1 MGLSTTTLCWVS
13 TNNAAATTCN
23 KRRKRFLIG
32 ETESDIPVAA
42 SPSQKNIA
50 DEDNDELLESG
61 QTEINTDERKGKFL
75 LYWLTTT
82 STSTTTI
89 TDIECTPAGFTMSNC
104 AGK

>member
-1 MGLSTTTLCWVS
+1 MYQIYGIFDLKDFSRLFIIWKLLSL
-13 TNNAAATTCN
+13 
-23 KRRKRFLIG
+23 FLNR
-32 ETESDIPVAA
+32 
-42 SPSQKNIA
+42 NIA

-82 STSTTTI
+82 STSTTTTFTSTTSI